1 MKQRDP
7 WDFQRYSVVS
17 PTVCLSTS
25 QQHFSIA
32 QRPYRIHPLLEQ
44 HWWHDWIAASFDPCS
59 CIEPTTIFFPS
70 HTIYI
75 YIYFIAYGLSSVGLE
90 SQMSTALLVN
100 TISYAANHKPFKH
113 RYRKLQS
120 LFSYSWS
127 KPIYQTHNDALKQY
141 LYIALSYTNCCI
153 LFFK

>member
-1 MKQRDP
+1 MLAQLCVCQQVNNISP
-7 WDFQRYSVVS
+7 LPNS
-17 PTVCLSTS
+17 PTEFTPCWSNTDDMTGLLLALTPVHVLSLLP
-25 QQHFSIA
+25 FSS
-32 QRPYRIHPLLEQ
+32 PLTL
-44 HWWHDWIAASFDPCS
+44 
-59 CIEPTTIFFPS
+59 
-70 HTIYI
+70 YI
-75 YIYFIAYGLSSVGLE
+75 YVFFFIAYGLSSVGLE

-113 RYRKLQS
+113 HYRKLQS

-153 LFFK
+153 LFVK